1 MSIFYLGIKKFDLIR
16 ILQKLILFLLISNKW
31 IFWNNPKIFI
41 FPLKFPTKCCWMA
54 ICVLQACVSLMRQLY
69 ARDLRRAFCPDGHW
83 ISQSVTMSLAM
94 DRPSDAT
101 LRRRSRLRQHYRPFH
116 SVLAF
121 TQEELGKHH
130 HELQFWPL
138 HTLSRGVKIRVDA
151 HWSPFVLSGSKSCIA
166 Q

>member
-1 MSIFYLGIKKFDLIR
+1 M
-16 ILQKLILFLLISNKW
+16 
-31 IFWNNPKIFI
+31 
-41 FPLKFPTKCCWMA
+41 
-54 ICVLQACVSLMRQLY
+54 QACVSLMRQLY

-121 TQEELGKHH
+121 TQEELGKHDH
-130 HELQFWPL
+130 NLYFFTATCAERWSKYQD
-138 HTLSRGVKIRVDA
+138 RVC
-151 HWSPFVLSGSKSCIA
+151 WSPYALGDLYWAIASVITNENVILFVSHCPIA
-166 Q
+166 S

>member
-1 MSIFYLGIKKFDLIR
+1 M
-16 ILQKLILFLLISNKW
+16 
-31 IFWNNPKIFI
+31 
-41 FPLKFPTKCCWMA
+41 
-54 ICVLQACVSLMRQLY
+54 LQACVSLMRQLY

-101 LRRRSRLRQHYRPFH
+101 LRRRSRLRQHYRPFN

-130 HELQFWPL
+130 HKLYFFTATCAERRHELHCAIAPVRINESLMLFSEPL
-138 HTLSRGVKIRVDA
+138 FMSSSFVVCLSFYYYNIFCDIIEG
-151 HWSPFVLSGSKSCIA
+151 
-166 Q
+166 